1 MTAKCA
7 NPSCNQQFL
16 YFRTGRIFLIDSS
29 VPGVPANTGSRRT
42 SEYFWLCGDCSRT
55 MRVVLGR
62 NGAMAIEDREA
73 VKPIATLH
81 LVEADA
87 EDEDF
92 HFKRKANLA

>member
-29 VPGVPANTGSRRT
+29 VPGVAANPGSRRT

-55 MRVVLGR
+55 MRVVLDR
-62 NGAMAIEDREA
+62 NGAMAIEGREP
-73 VKPIATLH
+73 VQPIATLRV
-81 LVEADA
+81 VEADQ
-87 EDEDF
+87 DEGF
-92 HFKRKANLA
+92 HFKRKAKLA